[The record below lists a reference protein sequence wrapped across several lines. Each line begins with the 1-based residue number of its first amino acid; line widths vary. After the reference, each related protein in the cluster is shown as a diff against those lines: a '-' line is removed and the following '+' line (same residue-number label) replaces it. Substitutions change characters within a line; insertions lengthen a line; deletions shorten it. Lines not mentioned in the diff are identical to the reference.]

1 MKGRK
6 LFRFCNDLEPSGR
19 IETYAS
25 QLSINHV
32 AKEGSL
38 EVEFKWAP
46 SAVECCKKIS
56 FTRSFPQPDFGLY
69 TWSSSENAYEI
80 EAESVNKSLIFTT
93 RQNRVGVL
101 GVFPE
106 NTDEDNV
113 DGWYFGS
120 KLPPT
125 DPLPFGVEYYTNVI

>member
-6 LFRFCNDLEPSGR
+6 LFRFCDDTEPSGR

-38 EVEFKWAP
+38 EVEFKWTA
-46 SAVECCKKIS
+46 SVVECCKKIS
-56 FTRSFPQPDFGLY
+56 FTISIPQPGFGIY

-80 EAESVNKSLIFTT
+80 KAESVNKSLIFTS
-93 RQNRVGVL
+93 RYIRVGL
-101 GVFPE
+101 FGVHPDE
-106 NTDEDNV
+106 TDENLV
-113 DGWYFGS
+113 DGWYFGI
-120 KLPPT
+120 KQLPTAPV
-125 DPLPFGVEYYTNVI
+125 LYNNNVIL